1 MTLVRNYGKHQ
12 TLGNLILF
20 GDYNMLWS
28 CRTLELP
35 WLDNLNEIS
44 CIPEG
49 RYWVE
54 KRISAA
60 HEEHLHILDVSGRTW
75 ILIHAGNYYTQIR
88 GCVLVGKEH
97 RDINGDRLKDV
108 NYSKITLGTLLS
120 KIPERL
126 PLTITSPYGEL
137 SY

>member
-1 MTLVRNYGKHQ
+1 MTLVRHYGKEQ

-20 GDYNMLWS
+20 GNYNMLWS

-35 WLDNLNEIS
+35 WVNNSRKIS

-49 RYWVE
+49 KYEVV
-54 KRISAA
+54 KRISGTFG
-60 HEEHLHILDVSGRTW
+60 EHLHILDVSSRTW
-75 ILIHAGNYYTQIR
+75 ILIHAGNYYTDIE
-88 GCVLVGKEH
+88 GCILVGKEH

-108 NYSKITLGTLLS
+108 NFSKITLGTLLS
-120 KIPERL
+120 KIPDSL

-137 SY
+137 PY